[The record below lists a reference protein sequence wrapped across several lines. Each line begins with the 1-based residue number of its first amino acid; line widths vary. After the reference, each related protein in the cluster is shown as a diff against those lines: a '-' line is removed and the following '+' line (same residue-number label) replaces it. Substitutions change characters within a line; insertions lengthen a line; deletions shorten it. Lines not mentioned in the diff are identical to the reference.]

1 MLAVEIGGPKS
12 TEWTT
17 RWKLGSMSL
26 PQHIDEKTGP
36 VTSALIILKGMQ
48 NFQKLVV
55 CFRISNQSPNSART
69 GGSCIGSY
77 AINHDT
83 PVVTPKYH
91 LSSLLDTHSHIN
103 WWSHGIDPPSHIKQK
118 PSGFS
123 TIVSCMIHGHHLKY
137 V

>member
-36 VTSALIILKGMQ
+36 VTSALIILKDTQ

-55 CFRISNQSPNSART
+55 CFRISNQAPNSART
-69 GGSCIGSY
+69 GGSCISSY
-77 AINHDT
+77 AINHDA
-83 PVVTPKYH
+83 PVVTPKNSFVIAFGYSFPH
-91 LSSLLDTHSHIN
+91 QLV
-103 WWSHGIDPPSHIKQK
+103 
-118 PSGFS
+118 
-123 TIVSCMIHGHHLKY
+123 VSWY
-137 V
+137 